1 MKYQIVDIAEWKDR
15 SNPRVA
21 ILKEMSSGYESKFYL
36 FPHVLNIIAAH
47 SVNDELTSL
56 TGYSVLL
63 KAEDNTS
70 LEDCSVGTILV
81 FPY

>member
-1 MKYQIVDIAEWKDR
+1 MKYQIIKIADWVDK

-21 ILKEMSSGYESKFYL
+21 ILKEIYSGYESKFFL
-36 FPHVLNIIAAH
+36 FPHVLGFIAAH
-47 SVNDELTSL
+47 SVDEDLTSL

-63 KAEDNTS
+63 KSENGIPLA
-70 LEDCSVGTILV
+70 DCSNGDFLV